1 MQHHQLLSL
10 RFIFRQRLQH
20 HFQVLNEYVMYF
32 NQTDGNGM
40 LKGKMECNYFKVDTF
55 QLDATWTELRDVQSA
70 CKIGL
75 MQWTYT
81 KKRTLFAVTWIQIF
95 SSRWKCKTERGKS
108 EHRRKW
114 AKRSYLPFEM
124 LNVFLITR
132 FSLNFSFKFRFM
144 ELRPTNYYN

>member
-20 HFQVLNEYVMYF
+20 HFQVLNEYVIYF
-32 NQTDGNGM
+32 NQTDGNRM

-81 KKRTLFAVTWIQIF
+81 KKTYTFCCHMNSKIF
-95 SSRWKCKTERGKS
+95 LSSKMQNRAKKS